1 MQSEDPPIAPFPPP
15 YRRMTLTSNDFV
27 SSAGTHWSS
36 HPEMSLSVG
45 SRDNGRIRSG
55 KDPGDLISPSAFF
68 YISSIELGVNAREG
82 SVPCT
87 ASNGISKYDTDEA
100 IFCSV
105 IKI

>member
-1 MQSEDPPIAPFPPP
+1 MI
-15 YRRMTLTSNDFV
+15 LL
-27 SSAGTHWSS
+27 AGS
-36 HPEMSLSVG
+36 G
-45 SRDNGRIRSG
+45 DNGSIRSG
-55 KDPGDLISPSAFF
+55 KDQGNLINPSAFF
-68 YISSIELGVNAREG
+68 YISSIELGVNTREG